1 MHSSPQLVEPK
12 ELPDLP
18 KPMFGFVENA
28 EVINSR
34 AAMIGIIAMFIVE
47 AILGKGLLETVGISV
62 GNGLG
67 FEL

>member
-1 MHSSPQLVEPK
+1 
-12 ELPDLP
+12 
-18 KPMFGFVENA
+18 MFGFVENA